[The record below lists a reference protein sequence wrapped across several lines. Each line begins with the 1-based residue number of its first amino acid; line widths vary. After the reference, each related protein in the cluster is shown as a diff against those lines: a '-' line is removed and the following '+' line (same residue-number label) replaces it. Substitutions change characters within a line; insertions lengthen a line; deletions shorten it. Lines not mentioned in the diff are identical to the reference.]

1 MNRLIDM
8 NADLG
13 EGFPWDRSILE
24 IVTSTSIC
32 CGAHAGSPDA
42 IRATLEA
49 AIERRVVLGAHPG
62 YLDPEGFGRRPMS
75 LNAECVRDLV
85 VEQVET
91 LRSWA
96 KTLGG
101 TIAYLKPHG
110 ALYNQA
116 QFEPEIADGMVQ
128 ASERLRLPLFG
139 LPDGLLSSLA
149 ARRGLGYYAEGFPDR
164 GYRSDGSLIPR
175 GEPGAT
181 LREPDEVER
190 NLASILRRPID
201 TLCIHGDDPHA
212 VDLARLVRDRLEA
225 RRYVVGS
232 SLA

>member
-1 MNRLIDM
+1 MNRLIDL

-13 EGFPWDRSILE
+13 EGYPWDRSILE

-62 YLDPEGFGRRPMS
+62 YRDREGFGRRPMS
-75 LNAECVRDLV
+75 LSAECVRDLV

-91 LRSWA
+91 IRSWA

-101 TIAYLKPHG
+101 TITYLKPHG

-116 QFEPEIADGMVQ
+116 QFEPEIADGIIE
-128 ASERLRLPLFG
+128 ASDRLRLPLFG
-139 LPDGLLSSLA
+139 LPDSLLSSLA
-149 ARRGLGYYAEGFPDR
+149 RRRGLGYFAEGFPDR
-164 GYRSDGSLIPR
+164 GYRTDGSLIPR
-175 GEPGAT
+175 GEQRAT
-181 LREPDEVER
+181 LQEPDEVER
-190 NLASILRRPID
+190 NLVSILLRPID
-201 TLCIHGDDPHA
+201 TLCIHGDDPNS

-225 RRYVVGS
+225 RGHLVGS